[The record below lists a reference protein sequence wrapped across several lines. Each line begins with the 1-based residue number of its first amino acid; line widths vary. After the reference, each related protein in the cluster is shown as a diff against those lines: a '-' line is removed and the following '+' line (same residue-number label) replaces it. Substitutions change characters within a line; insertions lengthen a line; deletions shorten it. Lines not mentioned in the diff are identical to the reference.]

1 MANIGDDA
9 TAAGIPIMTGNEQ
22 AKTLDTEINLT
33 RDEIARRGRRAVT
46 PIAEGGTGATTAS
59 GARAALGAQPVIG
72 YTPARVDGPNMA
84 RFQWDGGPGRML
96 IYVDSTLLGQI
107 ALTSD
112 LNSAG
117 VYEGN
122 LSPNIYNRATSGQ
135 WRSLAVQ
142 SNGVLAQTASAR
154 RFKENIAPL
163 DVTDEQLAALQ
174 FVTFDWIADGTG
186 DVGVIAD
193 DVEKVLP
200 WAVFHDDDGDIL
212 GVHYD
217 RLSLA
222 LLPALQRLLTRAADA
237 EQRHDDLARRVA
249 AIEAHLDALGG
260 DLDAP
265 AH

>member
-1 MANIGDDA
+1 MAIGDDA

-22 AKTLDTEINLT
+22 ANTLDTEINFT

-46 PIAEGGTGATTAS
+46 PVTEGGTGATTTAD
-59 GARAALGAQPVIG
+59 ARAALGAQAALG

-112 LNSAG
+112 LGSL
-117 VYEGN
+117 YEGN
-122 LSPNIYNRATSGQ
+122 LSPNIYNRATSGS

-265 AH
+265 AD

>member
-22 AKTLDTEINLT
+22 ANTLDTEINLT

-46 PIAEGGTGATTAS
+46 PITEGGTGATTAS
-59 GARAALGAQPVIG
+59 GACTALGAQPVIG

-84 RFQWDGGPGRML
+84 RFRWDGGPGRML
-96 IYVDSTLLGQI
+96 MYVDATLLGQI

-112 LNSAG
+112 LPVVNTSG
-117 VYEGN
+117 LYEGN
-122 LSPNIYNRATSGQ
+122 LSPNIYNRATSGA

-142 SNGVLAQTASAR
+142 ANGVLAQTASAR
-154 RFKENIAPL
+154 RFKENITPL
-163 DVTDEQLAALQ
+163 DVTDEQIEALQ

-200 WAVFHDDDGDIL
+200 WAVFHDDDGAVL

-217 RLSLA
+217 RITLA
-222 LLPALQRLLTRAADA
+222 LLPALQRLL
-237 EQRHDDLARRVA
+237 ARV
-249 AIEAHLDALGG
+249 DALE
-260 DLDAP
+260 DRLTALENTE
-265 AH
+265 